1 MVIVAGGSSTRFG
14 DADKLMTEIAGKPLI
29 GHTID
34 AVVGHVDLCVVACR
48 VELIDIIGAM
58 HPDVTVTAG
67 GATRTLS
74 EMAGLAAIGKAA
86 DLIGVHDAARPL
98 ISAALI
104 DELFEAADANGGAV
118 PLVDPDRLILDRRT
132 HEPLAG
138 IRGAQT
144 PQVFRGP
151 ELMAAYASAAQA
163 GFEGHDTL
171 EVVERFGDLAA
182 VAVEGDPANIKVTY
196 PSDLDDIRVRLS
208 GSCHT

>member
-14 DADKLMTEIAGKPLI
+14 ADKLMTEIAGKPLI
-29 GHTID
+29 AHTID
-34 AVVGHVDLCVVACR
+34 AVVDQVDLCVVACR
-48 VELIDIIGAM
+48 VELVDIIGAI
-58 HPDVTVTAG
+58 HPDVRVTAG
-67 GATRTLS
+67 GATRTIS
-74 EMAGLAAIGKAA
+74 EMAGLAAIGAAA

-98 ISAALI
+98 VPAALI
-104 DELFEAADANGGAV
+104 DELFEVADSKGGAV

-132 HEPLAG
+132 HEPLTG
-138 IRGAQT
+138 IKGAQT

-151 ELMAAYASAAQA
+151 ELMAAYVRAAQA

-196 PSDLDDIRVRLS
+196 PSDLDEVKRRLS
-208 GSCHT
+208 GSSRT

>member
-14 DADKLMTEIAGKPLI
+14 ADKLMTEIAGKALLD
-29 GHTID
+29 HTID
-34 AVVGHVDLCVVACR
+34 AVAGHVDLCVVACR
-48 VELIDIIGAM
+48 VELVDTIGAT
-58 HPDVTVTAG
+58 HPHVRVTAG

-74 EMAGLAAIGKAA
+74 EMAGLAALGPEA

-98 ISAALI
+98 VPAGLI
-104 DELFEAADANGGAV
+104 DELYEAADAHGGAV
-118 PLVDPDRLILDRRT
+118 PLVDPDRLLLDRRT
-132 HEPLAG
+132 HEPLTG

-151 ELMAAYASAAQA
+151 ELMAAYVGAAQA

-171 EVVERFGDLAA
+171 EVVERFGDLAV

-196 PSDLDDIRVRLS
+196 PADLEEVRLRLS
-208 GSCHT
+208 GSSHT

>member
-14 DADKLMTEIAGKPLI
+14 ADKLMTEIAGKALI
-29 GHTID
+29 DHTID

-48 VELIDIIGAM
+48 VELVDTIRAT
-58 HPDVTVTAG
+58 HPQVKVTAG

-74 EMAGLAAIGKAA
+74 EMAGLAVLGPEA

-98 ISAALI
+98 VPAGLI
-104 DELFEAADANGGAV
+104 DELYEAADAYGGAV

-132 HEPLAG
+132 HEPLTG

-151 ELMAAYASAAQA
+151 ELMAAFVGAAQA
-163 GFEGHDTL
+163 GFDGHDTL
-171 EVVERFGDLAA
+171 EVVERFGELA
-182 VAVEGDPANIKVTY
+182 VFAVEGDPANIKVTH
-196 PSDLDDIRVRLS
+196 PADLEEVRLRLS
-208 GSCHT
+208 GSSRT